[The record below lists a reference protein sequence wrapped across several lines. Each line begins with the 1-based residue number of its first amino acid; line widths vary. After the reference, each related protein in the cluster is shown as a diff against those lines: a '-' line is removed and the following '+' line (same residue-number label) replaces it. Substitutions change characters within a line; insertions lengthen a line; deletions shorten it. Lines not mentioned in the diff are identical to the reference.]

1 MGYGARARVQVGIR
15 TMVEPV
21 WNQTPSL
28 APVSLPFA
36 VLGPL
41 PCAHLAQNP
50 PSLRRPTG
58 LFTPDS
64 KHRGEGER
72 SPSLC
77 KLGGTARGGGEKSY
91 HWGSLRSSNH
101 SKTKSG
107 GETLSIY
114 SIP

>member
-64 KHRGEGER
+64 KHRGHAEQV
-72 SPSLC
+72 
-77 KLGGTARGGGEKSY
+77 ARVAE
-91 HWGSLRSSNH
+91 LEENSS
-101 SKTKSG
+101 
-107 GETLSIY
+107 
-114 SIP
+114 